1 VSSHAP
7 ESAEEV
13 PADAVA
19 RASSGLRA
27 RRHLERFGL
36 LWILIAIIG
45 IFSAL
50 EPSTFA
56 TSGNFTSILEEQS
69 VLACLSLGLVF
80 PIAVG
85 EFDVSLGYV
94 VGFTAVECDAL
105 VEKAH
110 LAGDLAV
117 VLTIATG
124 LAIGLISGIL
134 VTRFSMHSLIA
145 TLGIGFAVNSLTIG
159 VSGSQTLF
167 QGVPHFLAQAVNSTP
182 VFGIA
187 GAVWIVFA
195 LAIVLYFVLQYTP
208 YGRKIYAVG
217 GSERVARLA
226 GIRTRLIKTSAFVM
240 AGGLAAVAGLLQLGE
255 SGGANPAFGI
265 PLLLPAFAAVF
276 LGATAIR
283 PGYFNIWGTLL
294 AIGVLAVGFDGLNLD
309 GVPFWVEPMFD
320 GVLLLGAVL
329 LARKEARSIGRSVR

>member
-1 VSSHAP
+1 
-7 ESAEEV
+7 
-13 PADAVA
+13 
-19 RASSGLRA
+19 
-27 RRHLERFGL
+27 
-36 LWILIAIIG
+36 
-45 IFSAL
+45 L

-56 TSGNFTSILEEQS
+56 TTGNFTSILEEQS
-69 VLACLSLGLVF
+69 VLACLALGLMF

-94 VGFTAVECDAL
+94 VGFTAVEADAL

-110 LAGDLAV
+110 LAGELSI

-124 LAIGLISGIL
+124 LAIGFVNGVF
-134 VTRFSMHSLIA
+134 VTRFSVHSLIA
-145 TLGIGFAVNSLTIG
+145 TLGVGFAVNSLTIG

-167 QGVPHFLAQAVNSTP
+167 MGVPHFLSQAANST

-195 LAIVLYFVLQYTP
+195 IAIVLYFVLQFTP

-226 GIRTRLIKTSAFVM
+226 GIRTHAIKISAFVM
-240 AGGLAAVAGLLQLGE
+240 AGGLAAVAGILQLAE
-255 SGGANPAFGI
+255 TGGANPEFGI

-283 PGYFNIWGTLL
+283 PGYFNVWGTLI
-294 AIGVLAVGFDGLNLD
+294 AIGVLAVGFAGLNLD
-309 GVPFWVEPMFD
+309 GVPFWIEPMYD

-329 LARKEARSIGRSVR
+329 LAREEARSIGRSVR

>member
-1 VSSHAP
+1 MSSQAPVKEVSP
-7 ESAEEV
+7 PTV
-13 PADAVA
+13 GGVQ
-19 RASSGLRA
+19 RRLRLGV
-27 RRHLERFGL
+27 RPHLERFGL
-36 LWILIAIIG
+36 VWILIAVIG

-56 TSGNFTSILEEQS
+56 TRGNFTSILQEQS
-69 VLACLSLGLVF
+69 VLACLSLGLLF

-94 VGFTAVECDAL
+94 VGFTAVESDAL

-110 LAGDLAV
+110 IAGGLAV

-124 LAIGLISGIL
+124 LAIGLLNGIL
-134 VTRFSMHSLIA
+134 VTRFSVHSLIA
-145 TLGIGFAVNSLTIG
+145 TLGVGFAVNSLTIG

-167 QGVPHFLAQAVNSTP
+167 QGVPHFLAQAANSTP
-182 VFGIA
+182 IFGIA
-187 GAVWIVFA
+187 GAVWIVLA
-195 LAIVLYFVLQYTP
+195 VAIVLYLVLQYTP

-226 GIRTRLIKTSAFVM
+226 GIRTRMIKTSAFVM
-240 AGGLAAVAGLLQLGE
+240 AGGLAAVAGLLQLAE
-255 SGGANPAFGI
+255 TGGANPAFGI

-283 PGYFNIWGTLL
+283 PGYFNVWGTLIAL
-294 AIGVLAVGFDGLNLD
+294 GVLAVGFSGLNLH

-320 GVLLLGAVL
+320 GTLLLGAVL
-329 LARKEARSIGRSVR
+329 LAREEARSIGRSAG

>member
-1 VSSHAP
+1 VSSPAP
-7 ESAEEV
+7 ASAEEMPV
-13 PADAVA
+13 EKAAHASGGA
-19 RASSGLRA
+19 RVRG
-27 RRHLERFGL
+27 HLERFGL
-36 LWILIAIIG
+36 LWILIAIVA
-45 IFSAL
+45 IFSVL
-50 EPSTFA
+50 EPSSFA
-56 TSGNFTSILEEQS
+56 TRGNFTSILQEQS
-69 VLACLSLGLVF
+69 VLACLSLGLLF

-94 VGFTAVECDAL
+94 VGFTAIEGDAL

-110 LAGDLAV
+110 LVGVVAV
-117 VLTIATG
+117 ILTIATG
-124 LAIGLISGIL
+124 LGIGFVNGLL
-134 VTRFSMHSLIA
+134 VTRFSVHSLIA
-145 TLGIGFAVNSLTIG
+145 TLGVGFAVNSLTIG

-167 QGVPHFLAQAVNSTP
+167 QGVPHFLSQATNSTP

-187 GAVWIVFA
+187 GAVWIVFG

-217 GSERVARLA
+217 GSERVSRLA
-226 GIRTRLIKTSAFVM
+226 GIRSRLVKTSAFVM
-240 AGGLAAVAGLLQLGE
+240 AGGLAAIAGLLQLAE
-255 SGGANPAFGI
+255 TGGANPAFGI

-283 PGYFNIWGTLL
+283 PGYFNVWGTLI
-294 AIGVLAVGFDGLNLD
+294 AIGVLAVGFAGLNLD

-329 LARKEARSIGRSVR
+329 LARAEARSIGRAVR